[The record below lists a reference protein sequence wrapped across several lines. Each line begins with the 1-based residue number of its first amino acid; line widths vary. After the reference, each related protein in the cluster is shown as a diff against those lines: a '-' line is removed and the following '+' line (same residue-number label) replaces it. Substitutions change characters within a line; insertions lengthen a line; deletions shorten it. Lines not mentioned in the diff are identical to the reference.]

1 MTRLRVL
8 RYPNPCTLRLRSAK
22 GDGLLIGLG
31 GNDSASPRPRDR
43 ENHRSLSIYFF
54 EKREC
59 VAFSLT
65 FFSSLRPRRPN
76 DYLLPFFFDRTI
88 CESMEKFNGGKI
100 FFFYSFSRWNV
111 EYLCICVYL
120 QLNIADDYSYLS
132 KNENRMENLE
142 KKIFLSILGLW
153 NICIN
158 ICVNDD
164 YEYLENFR
172 KLKLKF
178 NEKNILTFFFR
189 FLIDG
194 TFNRYNE
201 LYKSEM

>member
-1 MTRLRVL
+1 M
-8 RYPNPCTLRLRSAK
+8 
-22 GDGLLIGLG
+22 
-31 GNDSASPRPRDR
+31 
-43 ENHRSLSIYFF
+43 
-54 EKREC
+54 
-59 VAFSLT
+59 
-65 FFSSLRPRRPN
+65 
-76 DYLLPFFFDRTI
+76 
-88 CESMEKFNGGKI
+88 
-100 FFFYSFSRWNV
+100 

-201 LYKSEM
+201 LYKSEI